1 MIDFNDKYEEQIE
14 KYINDNAYTDR
25 KLSGSVVGITIFGGG
40 GLLVGN
46 GALVFGI
53 SGSKK
58 TLLILL

>member
-1 MIDFNDKYEEQIE
+1 MIDFNQKYEEQID

-25 KLSGSVVGITIFGGG
+25 KISGAVVGITIFGGG

-53 SGSKK
+53 SGSK
-58 TLLILL
+58 LFILSL